1 MGINVFVNSWRHDLI
16 KKNDLVRNEIN
27 VYYFFLI
34 GHEIKSFNEITKQ
47 NKCCFTYLNLYMKEY
62 SFVTNGVGH
71 I

>member
-1 MGINVFVNSWRHDLI
+1 MFVNSWRHDLI
-16 KKNDLVRNEIN
+16 KNNLVRNEIN
-27 VYYFFLI
+27 VGLTFFLI
-34 GHEIKSFNEITKQ
+34 GHEITSLNEITKQ